1 MSISHYTHTTQFLSD
16 VTSTALDQLRGHDAA
31 ALTELQSLL
40 ATLKIRVSHEGTE
53 LTSAQMNKVLA
64 FLLPPDAKLANGG
77 YASQLQNGLNGVK
90 KTLTEYANA
99 HPHTAWPLSDFLALN
114 HFGLTADRL
123 DDDVIDVYVGVL
135 EKQDAKRLKLR
146 ATVLINVFNAPT
158 RLPRPI
164 NTKLFHQ
171 ACERIRTLI
180 LNQFS

>member
-90 KTLTEYANA
+90 KTLT
-99 HPHTAWPLSDFLALN
+99 SM
-114 HFGLTADRL
+114 
-123 DDDVIDVYVGVL
+123 
-135 EKQDAKRLKLR
+135 
-146 ATVLINVFNAPT
+146 PT
-158 RLPRPI
+158 PTPTPRG
-164 NTKLFHQ
+164 H
-171 ACERIRTLI
+171 
-180 LNQFS
+180 

>member
-99 HPHTAWPLSDFLALN
+99 HPHTDPGSGYSNRYSWRRPQ
-114 HFGLTADRL
+114 GLCPDGYRQNGGLQPAATSTA
-123 DDDVIDVYVGVL
+123 
-135 EKQDAKRLKLR
+135 
-146 ATVLINVFNAPT
+146 AT
-158 RLPRPI
+158 
-164 NTKLFHQ
+164 
-171 ACERIRTLI
+171 AC
-180 LNQFS
+180 Q